1 MKNFKIAKIQQKL
14 KNKNIDCLI
23 INRTDEFLN
32 EYIPQDAERLFWATD
47 FSGSA
52 GRAII
57 SQNNSNL
64 FVDGRYT
71 FQAKEQ
77 IDSGV
82 ISLLHLN
89 DFYKELNK
97 HLNKNKCVGLD
108 PKLHSIEE
116 VNKIIELTN
125 KNETKLH
132 FTNPNLIDELWI
144 DKPERKY
151 SSIFDHPINYAGI
164 ETSDK
169 VDQFI
174 QELKNNNL
182 ESYFLSSLDS
192 IAWLLNLRG
201 DDILHTPL
209 AFAYCFISI
218 ESKPILYV
226 CVEKLNV
233 DLKIRLSKFLT
244 LEPIEKIH
252 NIFNNLRQNLKIG
265 FDYKNT
271 SYFFYNLALK
281 NKHTPSNL
289 QNPCLIPKALKNE
302 TELEGSRRAHIRDG
316 VSITKFLC
324 WLKNHQSVETEN
336 EISVANK
343 LLSFRKSNDLFHSIS
358 FEPISAIGKNAAL
371 PHYRADKNNPI
382 ALKNNCIYLSD
393 SGGQY
398 YDGTTDITRTIILG
412 EPDREQID
420 RFTRVLKGHINLS
433 SHTFPKGTKGTDIDY
448 LARKSLQEIDCD
460 YDHGTG
466 HGIGSFLS
474 VHEAPQRIS
483 KKTMFESI
491 ELLPGMILSNEPGYY
506 KEGEYGIRIENILVV
521 KDDKENKLKFENLSW
536 APIDIDL
543 IDPNMLND
551 NELVWVNEYHQKV
564 YEKLSNFLNLEEKR
578 WLQEVTMP
586 LKL

>member
-1 MKNFKIAKIQQKL
+1 MKNLKIAKIQQKL
-14 KNKNIDCLI
+14 KEKNIDLLI

-32 EYIPQDAERLFWATD
+32 EYIPLDAERLFWATD

-57 SQNNSNL
+57 SQNSSNL

-77 IDSGV
+77 IDDSV

-89 DFYKELNK
+89 DFSKELNN
-97 HLNKNKCVGLD
+97 HIDKNKCVALD

-116 VNKIIELTN
+116 VNKIIKLAN

-132 FTNPNLIDELWI
+132 FTNPNLIDELWT

-151 SSIFDHPINYAGI
+151 SSIFDHSINYAGI
-164 ETSDK
+164 DTSNK

-174 QELKNNNL
+174 QELKKYNL
-182 ESYFLSSLDS
+182 DSYFLSSLDS

-209 AFAYCFISI
+209 AFAYLLISV
-218 ESKPILYV
+218 ESKPVLYV
-226 CVEKLNV
+226 CIEKLNT

-244 LEPIEKIH
+244 LEPIEKIE
-252 NIFNNLRQNLKIG
+252 NIFNNLTKNLKIG

-271 SYFFYNLALK
+271 SYFFYNLAL
-281 NKHTPSNL
+281 NNNHTPSNL
-289 QNPCLIPKALKNE
+289 QNPCLIPKAIKND
-302 TELEGSRRAHIRDG
+302 TELEGSRKAHIRDG

-343 LLSFRKSNDLFHSIS
+343 LLSFRESNDFFHSIS
-358 FEPISAIGKNAAL
+358 FESISAIGKNAAL
-371 PHYRADKNNPI
+371 PHYRVDKNNPV

-433 SHTFPKGTKGTDIDY
+433 THTFPKGTKGTDIDY
-448 LARKSLQEIDCD
+448 LARKSLQDIDCD

-483 KKTMFESI
+483 KKSMFPSA

-506 KEGEYGIRIENILVV
+506 KEGEYGIRIENINIV
-521 KDDKENKLKFENLSW
+521 KEDKENELKFENISW
-536 APIDIDL
+536 APIDRDL
-543 IDPNMLND
+543 IDPDMLND
-551 NELVWVNEYHQKV
+551 KELDWINVYHQKV
-564 YEKLSNFLNLEEKR
+564 YENLSKFLTQEEQL

-586 LKL
+586 L

>member
-1 MKNFKIAKIQQKL
+1 MKNLKVAKIQQKL
-14 KNKNIDCLI
+14 KDNKIDSLI

-32 EYIPQDAERLFWATD
+32 EYIPPDAERLFWATD

-77 IDSGV
+77 IDDSV

-89 DFYKELNK
+89 DYSKELNK
-97 HLNKNKCVGLD
+97 HFNKNKCVALD

-116 VNKIIELTN
+116 VNKILELGN

-132 FTNPNLIDELWI
+132 FTNPNLIDELWT

-151 SSIFDHPINYAGI
+151 SAIFDHPINFAGI
-164 ETSDK
+164 DASNK
-169 VDQFI
+169 IDQFI
-174 QELKNNNL
+174 EELKNNNL
-182 ESYFLSSLDS
+182 DSYFLSSLDS

-209 AFAYCFISI
+209 TFAYLFISV
-218 ESKPILYV
+218 ETKPILYL
-226 CVEKLNV
+226 CIEKLNT
-233 DLKIRLSKFLT
+233 DLKLRLSKFLI
-244 LEPIEKIH
+244 LEPIDKIE
-252 NIFNNLRQNLKIG
+252 NIFNHQTKNLKIG

-281 NKHTPSNL
+281 NNHRPSNL
-289 QNPCLIPKALKNE
+289 QNPCLIPKAIKND
-302 TELEGSRRAHIRDG
+302 TELEGSRKAHIRDG

-343 LLSFRKSNDLFHSIS
+343 LLSFRETNDLFHSIS
-358 FEPISAIGKNAAL
+358 FESISAIGKNAAL
-371 PHYRADKNNPI
+371 PHYRADKNSPV

-412 EPDREQID
+412 EPNEEQID

-433 SHTFPKGTKGTDIDY
+433 THTFPKGTKGTDIDY
-448 LARKSLQEIDCD
+448 LARESLQEIDCD

-483 KKTMFESI
+483 KKTMFESV

-506 KEGEYGIRIENILVV
+506 KEGEYGIRIENIIVV
-521 KDDKENKLKFENLSW
+521 KDDKENELKFENISW
-536 APIDIDL
+536 APIDRDL
-543 IDPNMLND
+543 IDPNMLNG
-551 NELVWVNEYHQKV
+551 NELEWINEYHQKV
-564 YEKLSNFLNLEEKR
+564 YEKLSNFLTLEEKR
-578 WLQEVTMP
+578 WLQEVTLP
-586 LKL
+586 L

>member
-1 MKNFKIAKIQQKL
+1 MKNLKIAKIQQKL
-14 KNKNIDCLI
+14 KEKNIDLLI

-32 EYIPQDAERLFWATD
+32 EYIPLDAERLFWATD

-57 SQNNSNL
+57 SQNSSNL

-77 IDSGV
+77 IDDSV

-89 DFYKELNK
+89 DFSKELNN
-97 HLNKNKCVGLD
+97 HIDKNKCVALD

-116 VNKIIELTN
+116 VNKIIKLAN

-132 FTNPNLIDELWI
+132 FTNPNLIDELWT

-151 SSIFDHPINYAGI
+151 SSIFDHSINYAGI
-164 ETSDK
+164 DTSNK

-174 QELKNNNL
+174 QELKKYNL
-182 ESYFLSSLDS
+182 DSYFLSSLDS

-209 AFAYCFISI
+209 AFAYLLISV
-218 ESKPILYV
+218 ESKPVLYV
-226 CVEKLNV
+226 CIEKLNT

-244 LEPIEKIH
+244 LEPIEKIE
-252 NIFNNLRQNLKIG
+252 NIFNNLTKNLKIG

-271 SYFFYNLALK
+271 SYFFYNLAL
-281 NKHTPSNL
+281 NNNHTPSNL
-289 QNPCLIPKALKNE
+289 QNPCLIPKAIKND
-302 TELEGSRRAHIRDG
+302 TELEGSRKAHIRDG
-316 VSITKFLC
+316 VSITKFLF

-343 LLSFRKSNDLFHSIS
+343 LLFFRESNDFFHSIS
-358 FEPISAIGKNAAL
+358 FESISAIGKNAAL
-371 PHYRADKNNPI
+371 PHYPADKNNPV

-412 EPDREQID
+412 KSNREQID

-433 SHTFPKGTKGTDIDY
+433 THTFPMGTKGTDIDY
-448 LARKSLQEIDCD
+448 LARKSLQDIDCD

-483 KKTMFESI
+483 KKSMLPSV

-506 KEGEYGIRIENILVV
+506 KEGEYGIRIENIIVV
-521 KDDKENKLKFENLSW
+521 KEEKENKLKFENISW
-536 APIDIDL
+536 APIDRDL
-543 IDPNMLND
+543 IDSNMLNEK
-551 NELVWVNEYHQKV
+551 ELDWINEYHQKV
-564 YEKLSNFLNLEEKR
+564 YEKLSKFLTLEEKN
-578 WLQEVTMP
+578 WLQKVTKP
-586 LKL
+586 L

>member
-1 MKNFKIAKIQQKL
+1 MKNLKIAKIQQKL
-14 KNKNIDCLI
+14 KEKNIDLLI

-32 EYIPQDAERLFWATD
+32 EYIPLDAERLFWATD

-57 SQNNSNL
+57 SQNSSNL

-77 IDSGV
+77 IDDSV

-89 DFYKELNK
+89 DFSKELNN
-97 HLNKNKCVGLD
+97 HIDKNKCVALD

-116 VNKIIELTN
+116 VNKIIKLAN

-132 FTNPNLIDELWI
+132 FTNPNLIDELWT

-151 SSIFDHPINYAGI
+151 SSIFDHSINYAGI
-164 ETSDK
+164 DTSNK

-174 QELKNNNL
+174 QELKKYNL
-182 ESYFLSSLDS
+182 DSYFLSSLDS

-209 AFAYCFISI
+209 AFAYLLISV
-218 ESKPILYV
+218 ESKPVLYV
-226 CVEKLNV
+226 CIEKLNT

-244 LEPIEKIH
+244 LEPIEKIE
-252 NIFNNLRQNLKIG
+252 NIFNNLTKNLKIG

-271 SYFFYNLALK
+271 SYFFYNLAL
-281 NKHTPSNL
+281 NNNHTPSNL
-289 QNPCLIPKALKNE
+289 QNPCLIPKAIKND
-302 TELEGSRRAHIRDG
+302 TELEGSRKAHIRDG

-343 LLSFRKSNDLFHSIS
+343 LLSFRESNDFFHSIS
-358 FEPISAIGKNAAL
+358 FESISAIGKNAAL
-371 PHYRADKNNPI
+371 PHYRADKNNPV

-412 EPDREQID
+412 KPDREQID

-433 SHTFPKGTKGTDIDY
+433 THTFPKGTKGTDIDY
-448 LARKSLQEIDCD
+448 LARKSLQDIDCD

-483 KKTMFESI
+483 KKSMFPSA

-506 KEGEYGIRIENILVV
+506 KEGEYGIRIENINIV
-521 KDDKENKLKFENLSW
+521 KEDKENKLKFENISW
-536 APIDIDL
+536 APIDRDL
-543 IDPNMLND
+543 IDPDMLND
-551 NELVWVNEYHQKV
+551 KELDWINVYHQKV
-564 YEKLSNFLNLEEKR
+564 YENLSKFLTQEEQL

-586 LKL
+586 L

>member
-1 MKNFKIAKIQQKL
+1 MKNVKIAKIQQQL
-14 KNKNIDCLI
+14 KNKKIDTLI

-32 EYIPQDAERLFWATD
+32 EYIPPDAERLFWATD

-57 SQNNSNL
+57 SQNTSNL

-77 IDSGV
+77 IDENV

-89 DFYKELNK
+89 DFSKELSKNFE
-97 HLNKNKCVGLD
+97 KNKCVALD
-108 PKLHSIEE
+108 PMLHSIEE

-125 KNETKLH
+125 ENETKLY
-132 FTNPNLIDELWI
+132 FTTPNLIDELWI

-151 SSIFDHPINYAGI
+151 SVIFNHPINYAGI
-164 ETSDK
+164 DASNK

-174 QELKNNNL
+174 KELKNNNL
-182 ESYFLSSLDS
+182 DSYFLSSLDS
-192 IAWLLNLRG
+192 IAWLLNIRA

-209 AFAYCFISI
+209 AFSYLFISV
-218 ESKPILYV
+218 ENKPILYLS
-226 CVEKLNV
+226 VEKLNT
-233 DLKIRLSKFLT
+233 DLKNRLSNFLI
-244 LEPIEKIH
+244 LKPIEEIE
-252 NIFNNLRQNLKIG
+252 NIFKNLTSKLKIG

-271 SYFFYNLALK
+271 SYFFYHLAL
-281 NKHTPSNL
+281 NNNLSPSNL
-289 QNPCLIPKALKNE
+289 QNPCLIPKATKNE
-302 TELEGSRRAHIRDG
+302 TELEGSKNAHLRDG
-316 VSITKFLC
+316 VSITKFLY
-324 WLKNHQSVETEN
+324 WLKNHHNVEEEN

-343 LLSFRKSNDLFHSIS
+343 LLSFRKSNELFHSVS
-358 FEPISAIGKNAAL
+358 FDPISAIGKNAAL
-371 PHYRADKNNPI
+371 PHYRADKNNPV
-382 ALKNNCIYLSD
+382 ALKKNCIYLCD

-412 EPDREQID
+412 HPNKEQID

-433 SHTFPKGTKGTDIDY
+433 NHTFSKGTKGTDIDY
-448 LARKSLQEIDCD
+448 LARESLQEINCD

-483 KKTMFESI
+483 KKSMFPSV

-506 KEGEYGIRIENILVV
+506 KEGEYGIRIENIVVV
-521 KDDKENKLKFENLSW
+521 KAEKENELKFENISW
-536 APIDIDL
+536 APIDRDL
-543 IDPNMLND
+543 INSEMLNEK
-551 NELVWVNEYHQKV
+551 ELNWINEYHLSV
-564 YEKLSNFLNLEEKR
+564 YIKLSKFLTPEEKN
-578 WLQEVTMP
+578 WLQQVT
-586 LKL
+586 KSF

>member
-1 MKNFKIAKIQQKL
+1 MKNLKIAKIQQKL
-14 KNKNIDCLI
+14 KDKKIDSLI

-32 EYIPQDAERLFWATD
+32 EYISSDSERLFWATD

-57 SQNNSNL
+57 TQYFSNL

-77 IDSGV
+77 VDDSV
-82 ISLLHLN
+82 ISLLHYN
-89 DFYKELNK
+89 DFSKELNK
-97 HLNKNKCVGLD
+97 HFDKNKCIALD

-116 VNKIIELTN
+116 VIKIIKLAD

-132 FTNPNLIDELWI
+132 FTKPNLIDELWN
-144 DKPERKY
+144 DQPRRKY
-151 SSIFDHPINYAGI
+151 GAIFNHPVNFAGI
-164 ETSDK
+164 ETSNK

-182 ESYFLSSLDS
+182 DSYFLSSLDS

-209 AFAYCFISI
+209 AFAYLLISI
-218 ESKPILYV
+218 ENKPVLYLSLK
-226 CVEKLNV
+226 KLNS
-233 DLKIRLSKFLT
+233 DLKLRLSKFLI
-244 LEPIEKIH
+244 LEPIEEIE
-252 NIFNNLRQNLKIG
+252 NIFNNSTKKLKIG

-271 SYFFYNLALK
+271 SYYFYYLALK
-281 NKHTPSNL
+281 NNHILSHL
-289 QNPCLIPKALKNE
+289 QNPCLIPKATKNS
-302 TELEGSRRAHIRDG
+302 TELEGAKNAHIRDG
-316 VSITKFLC
+316 VSVTKFLC
-324 WLKNHQSVETEN
+324 WLKNHQSIEEET

-343 LLSFRKSNDLFHSIS
+343 LLSFRKSNDLFYSVS
-358 FEPISAIGKNAAL
+358 FDSISAIGKNAAL
-371 PHYRADKNNPI
+371 PHYRADKNNPV
-382 ALKNNCIYLSD
+382 AMKKNCIYLSD

-398 YDGTTDITRTIILG
+398 YDGTTDITRTIMLG
-412 EPDREQID
+412 DPNKEQID

-433 SHTFPKGTKGTDIDY
+433 THSFPKSTKGTDIDY
-448 LARKSLQEIDCD
+448 LARKSLQEIGCD

-483 KKTMFESI
+483 KKSMFPSA

-506 KEGEYGIRIENILVV
+506 KEGEYGIRIENIIVV
-521 KDDKENKLKFENLSW
+521 KEEENELKFENISW
-536 APIDIDL
+536 APIDRDL
-543 IDPNMLND
+543 IDSKMLNKK
-551 NELVWVNEYHQKV
+551 ELDWINTYHQNV
-564 YEKLSNFLNLEEKR
+564 FDKLSKFLTLEEKN
-578 WLQEVTMP
+578 WLQKVTKP
-586 LKL
+586 F

>member
-1 MKNFKIAKIQQKL
+1 MKNLKVAKIQQKL
-14 KNKNIDCLI
+14 KDKKIDSLI

-32 EYIPQDAERLFWATD
+32 EYISPDSERLFWITN

-57 SQNNSNL
+57 SQNDSNL

-77 IDSGV
+77 IDDSV
-82 ISLLHLN
+82 ISLLHFN
-89 DFYKELNK
+89 DFSKELKK
-97 HLNKNKCVGLD
+97 HFDKNKCVALD

-116 VNKIIELTN
+116 VNKIIELAN

-132 FTNPNLIDELWI
+132 FTTPNLIDELWS

-151 SSIFDHPINYAGI
+151 SAIFDHPINFAGI
-164 ETSDK
+164 ETSNK

-182 ESYFLSSLDS
+182 DSYFLSSLDS

-201 DDILHTPL
+201 GDILHTPL
-209 AFAYCFISI
+209 AFAYLFISV
-218 ESKPILYV
+218 ENKPVLYLSL
-226 CVEKLNV
+226 EKINK
-233 DLKIRLSKFLT
+233 DLKLRLSKILT
-244 LEPIEKIH
+244 LETIEEIE
-252 NIFNNLRQNLKIG
+252 NIFNNSTKNLKIG
-265 FDYKNT
+265 FDFKNT
-271 SYFFYNLALK
+271 SYFFYHLAL
-281 NKHTPSNL
+281 NNNHTSLNL
-289 QNPCLIPKALKNE
+289 QNPCLIPKAAKNL
-302 TELEGSRRAHIRDG
+302 TELEGARKAHIRDG

-324 WLKNHQSVETEN
+324 WLKNHQSVEEEN

-343 LLSFRKSNDLFHSIS
+343 LLSFREPNDFFHSIS
-358 FEPISAIGKNAAL
+358 FDSISAIGKNAAL
-371 PHYRADKNNPI
+371 PHYRADKNNPV

-412 EPDREQID
+412 KSNREQID

-433 SHTFPKGTKGTDIDY
+433 THTFPMGTKGSDIDY
-448 LARKSLQEIDCD
+448 LARKSLQDIDCD

-483 KKTMFESI
+483 KKSMLPSV

-506 KEGEYGIRIENILVV
+506 KEGEYGIRIENIIVV
-521 KDDKENKLKFENLSW
+521 KEEENELKFENISW
-536 APIDIDL
+536 APIDRDL
-543 IDPNMLND
+543 IDSKMLNKK
-551 NELVWVNEYHQKV
+551 ELDWINTYHQNV
-564 YEKLSNFLNLEEKR
+564 FDKLSKFLTLEEKN
-578 WLQEVTMP
+578 WLQKVTKP
-586 LKL
+586 L

>member
-1 MKNFKIAKIQQKL
+1 MKNFKIPKIQQKL
-14 KNKNIDCLI
+14 KDKNIDLLI

-52 GRAII
+52 GRALI

-77 IDSGV
+77 IDDDF

-89 DFYKELNK
+89 DFSKELNK
-97 HLNKNKCVGLD
+97 LFDKNKCVGLD

-116 VNKIIELTN
+116 VNKIIKLAN
-125 KNETKLH
+125 KNEAKLH
-132 FTNPNLIDELWI
+132 FTNPNLLDELWT

-164 ETSDK
+164 DTSNK

-174 QELKNNNL
+174 QELKKSHL
-182 ESYFLSSLDS
+182 DSYFLSSLDS

-209 AFAYCFISI
+209 AFAYLFISV
-218 ESKPILYV
+218 ESKPVLYV
-226 CVEKLNV
+226 CIDKLNT
-233 DLKIRLSKFLT
+233 DLKIRLNNFLT
-244 LEPIEKIH
+244 LEPIEKIE
-252 NIFNNLRQNLKIG
+252 NIFNNLRKNLKIG

-271 SYFFYNLALK
+271 SYFFYHLAI
-281 NKHTPSNL
+281 NNSHTPSNL
-289 QNPCLIPKALKNE
+289 QNPCLIPKATKNE
-302 TELEGSRRAHIRDG
+302 TELEGSRKAHIRDG

-324 WLKNHQSVETEN
+324 WLKNHQSVEKEN

-343 LLSFRKSNDLFHSIS
+343 LLSFREPNDFFHSIS
-358 FEPISAIGKNAAL
+358 FDSISAIGKNAAL
-371 PHYRADKNNPI
+371 PHYRADKNNPVV
-382 ALKNNCIYLSD
+382 LKNNCIYLSD

-412 EPDREQID
+412 EPNREQID

-433 SHTFPKGTKGTDIDY
+433 IYIFSKGTKGTDIDY
-448 LARKSLQEIDCD
+448 LARKSLKEIDCD

-483 KKTMFESI
+483 KKSI
-491 ELLPGMILSNEPGYY
+491 FPGVELLPGMILSNEPGYY
-506 KEGEYGIRIENILVV
+506 KEGEYGIRIENIIVV
-521 KDDKENKLKFENLSW
+521 IEEKENELKFENISW
-536 APIDIDL
+536 APIDRDL
-543 IDPNMLND
+543 IDSNMLND
-551 NELVWVNEYHQKV
+551 KELDWINVYHQKV
-564 YEKLSNFLNLEEKR
+564 YEKLSKFLTQEEKN
-578 WLQEVTMP
+578 WLQKVTKP
-586 LKL
+586 L

>member
-1 MKNFKIAKIQQKL
+1 MKNLKIAKIQQKL
-14 KNKNIDCLI
+14 KEKNIDLLI

-32 EYIPQDAERLFWATD
+32 EYIPLDAERLFWATD

-57 SQNNSNL
+57 SQNSSNL

-77 IDSGV
+77 IDDSV

-89 DFYKELNK
+89 DFSKELNN
-97 HLNKNKCVGLD
+97 HIDKNKCVALD

-116 VNKIIELTN
+116 VNKIIKLAN

-132 FTNPNLIDELWI
+132 FTNPNLIDELWT

-151 SSIFDHPINYAGI
+151 SSIFDHSINYAGI
-164 ETSDK
+164 DTSNK

-174 QELKNNNL
+174 QELKKYNL
-182 ESYFLSSLDS
+182 DSYFLSSLDS

-209 AFAYCFISI
+209 AFAYLLISV
-218 ESKPILYV
+218 ESKPVLYV
-226 CVEKLNV
+226 CIEKLNT

-244 LEPIEKIH
+244 LEPIEKIE
-252 NIFNNLRQNLKIG
+252 NIFNNLTKNLKIG

-271 SYFFYNLALK
+271 SYFFYNLAL
-281 NKHTPSNL
+281 NNNHTPSNL
-289 QNPCLIPKALKNE
+289 QNPCLIPKAIKND
-302 TELEGSRRAHIRDG
+302 TELEGSRKAHIRDG
-316 VSITKFLC
+316 VSITKFLF

-343 LLSFRKSNDLFHSIS
+343 LLSFRESNDFFHSIS
-358 FEPISAIGKNAAL
+358 FESISAIGKNAAL
-371 PHYRADKNNPI
+371 PHYRADKNNPV

-412 EPDREQID
+412 EPDREKID

-433 SHTFPKGTKGTDIDY
+433 THTFPKGTKGTDIDY
-448 LARKSLQEIDCD
+448 LARKSLQDIDCD

-483 KKTMFESI
+483 KKSMFPSA

-506 KEGEYGIRIENILVV
+506 KEGEYGIRIENINIV
-521 KDDKENKLKFENLSW
+521 KEDKENELKFENISW
-536 APIDIDL
+536 APIDRDL
-543 IDPNMLND
+543 IDPDMLND
-551 NELVWVNEYHQKV
+551 KELDWINVYHQKV
-564 YEKLSNFLNLEEKR
+564 YENLSKFLTQEEQL

-586 LKL
+586 L